1 MGEIYMRIEALK
13 NERIEE
19 FIDYCKAYRREIDD
33 SFLYDEDLKNFKAD
47 SENPTY
53 IIVDDGDKITAA
65 ASIIV
70 DEYMKRG
77 RKGRFRIFHS
87 SLNQLEHY
95 RMLLEAVLL
104 HTEGL
109 DKIIV
114 FSPIINEELSRT
126 LEKLEFSAERYSYL
140 LVREDLEV
148 PEVILPEG
156 YKIKPME
163 AGRDEEDWCKV
174 RNASFAKLLGSE
186 TPMTPD
192 MALKMILAEDFI
204 EGGAMMLYHKGK
216 PVGVARAAKDEYED
230 SPIVNI
236 GPLAI
241 IPEYQGKGLGRMLLR
256 AAISFSRGKGYS
268 RTILCVNAEN
278 ERAKALYLQEGFNQ
292 VEAVA
297 CYKYDIELI

>member
-1 MGEIYMRIEALK
+1 MGEIYMRIETLK
-13 NERIEE
+13 NERVEE
-19 FIDYCKAYRREIDD
+19 FINYCKTYRKEIDD
-33 SFLYDEDLKNFKAD
+33 SFLYDEDLKNFKVN

-65 ASIIV
+65 ASLIV

-95 RMLLEAVLL
+95 RMLLEAVLM

-126 LEKLEFSAERYSYL
+126 VEKLEFSVERHSYL
-140 LVREDLEV
+140 LVREDVEV
-148 PEVILPEG
+148 PEVVLPEE

-163 AGRDEEDWCKV
+163 AGRDEEAWCKI
-174 RNASFAKLLGSE
+174 RNASFATLLGNE
-186 TPMTPD
+186 TPMTIE
-192 MALKMILAEDFI
+192 MVSKMIAAEDFI
-204 EGGAMMLYHKGK
+204 EGGAMMLYHKEK
-216 PVGVARAAKDEYED
+216 PVGVVRAAEDEYEN
-230 SPIVNI
+230 SPIINI

-256 AAISFSRGKGYS
+256 AVISFSRAKGYS

-292 VEAVA
+292 IEAVA